1 MRVHTYS
8 LTYGQSVMISFY
20 VMRLGA
26 NFTTR
31 EVYPVPTAILIVIII
46 VSSYNLLFSCDG
58 HQEEGEVGE

>member
-20 VMRLGA
+20 VTGLGA
-26 NFTTR
+26 NFTMR
-31 EVYPVPTAILIVIII
+31 EVYPVPTAILIVIIF
-46 VSSYNLLFSCDG
+46 VSSQNLLFSYGG